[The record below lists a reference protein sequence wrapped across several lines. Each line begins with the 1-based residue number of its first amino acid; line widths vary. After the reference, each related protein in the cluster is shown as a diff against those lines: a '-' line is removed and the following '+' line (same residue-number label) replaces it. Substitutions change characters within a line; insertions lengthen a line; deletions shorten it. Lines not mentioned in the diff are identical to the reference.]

1 MRSVQFF
8 DTTLRDGEQ
17 SPGVNLSAEQ
27 KVAIALQLEKLGIH
41 VIEAGFAASSQGDLQ
56 AVKQV
61 GEAVKEP
68 IVVSLARAVEKD
80 IEAAWE
86 ALKGAETPGLH
97 IFLATSPIHREYKL
111 NMTQDQVLER
121 AEAAVRYAKK
131 YFPHVEFSTEDG
143 GRTEKDFLCRVAERV
158 IDAGVDVLNIPD
170 TVGFLSPQE
179 YGDIFRY
186 LKAHVRG
193 IEKVKLSAH
202 CHDDLGL
209 ATANTLAAI
218 EAGVEQVE
226 GTINGIGE
234 RAGNAALEEIAMA
247 LATRESHYQVGTGL
261 HLKEIARTSRLV
273 SKMTGMF
280 VPGNKAVVG
289 ANAFAHESGIHQDGM
304 LKNAATYEIMR
315 PETVGQTDTRLV
327 LGKHSGRH
335 AFRDKLSSLGYSFN
349 DQQINQLFVRFKEMT
364 DRKKTIEDEDLVSLV
379 EERIG
384 ETEEEV
390 FTFEAIQL
398 AYGNHSVPTA
408 SLRLYDNRNKRLL
421 EEAAC
426 GSGSVDAIF
435 KAVDRVTGEDWALTD
450 YKIVSVTHGKDA
462 LGEVYVKLQDGDG
475 RTVQGRGVSTDV
487 LEASA
492 RAYVHAVN
500 RLVSRRERNREAT
513 AGVPVGS

>member
-1 MRSVQFF
+1 MRRVQFF

-17 SPGVNLSAEQ
+17 SPGVNLSAEE
-27 KVAIALQLEKLGIH
+27 KVAIALQLEKLGVH
-41 VIEAGFAASSQGDLQ
+41 VIEAGFAASSQGDFHS
-56 AVKQV
+56 VKKV
-61 GEAVKEP
+61 GETVRQP
-68 IVVSLARAVEKD
+68 VVVSLARAVEKD
-80 IEAAWE
+80 IDAAWE
-86 ALKGAETPGLH
+86 ALKGAESPGIH
-97 IFLATSPIHREYKL
+97 IFLATSPIHRKYKL
-111 NMTQDQVLER
+111 NLTKDQVMER
-121 AEAAVRYAKK
+121 AEFAVRHAKK

-143 GRTEKDFLCRVAERV
+143 GRTEKDFLCQVAARV
-158 IDAGVDVLNIPD
+158 IQAGADVLNIPD
-170 TVGFLSPQE
+170 TVGFLTPQE
-179 YGDIFRY
+179 YGDIFRH
-186 LKAHVRG
+186 LKEEVPR

-202 CHDDLGL
+202 CHDDLGM
-209 ATANTLAAI
+209 ATANSLAAI

-247 LATRESHYQVGTGL
+247 LATRESHYQVETGL
-261 HLKEIARTSRLV
+261 NLKEIAKTSRMV

-335 AFRDKLSSLGYSFN
+335 AFRDKLAAMGYTFD
-349 DQQINQLFVRFKEMT
+349 DQQLNQLFVRFKELT
-364 DRKKTIEDEDLVSLV
+364 DRKKTIEDDDLVSLV
-379 EERIG
+379 EERLGDEDEIFG
-384 ETEEEV
+384 
-390 FTFEAIQL
+390 FDAIQL
-398 AYGNHSVPTA
+398 SYGNHSMPTA
-408 SLRLYDNRNKRLL
+408 SLRLMDHRDNRMV

-435 KAVDRVTGEDWALTD
+435 HAIDRATGETMELVD

-462 LGEVYVKLQDGDG
+462 LGEVYVKLKRNGME
-475 RTVQGRGVSTDV
+475 VQGRGVSTDV

-500 RLVSRRERNREAT
+500 RILHREGAQRTKSSAEP
-513 AGVPVGS
+513 VPAP

>member
-1 MRSVQFF
+1 MRRVQFF

-17 SPGVNLSAEQ
+17 SPGVNLSAEE
-27 KVAIALQLEKLGIH
+27 KVAIALQLEKLGVD
-41 VIEAGFAASSQGDLQ
+41 VIEAGFAASSQGDFHS
-56 AVKQV
+56 VRQV
-61 GEAVKEP
+61 GLSLRQPV
-68 IVVSLARAVEKD
+68 VVSLARAVKKD

-86 ALKGAETPGLH
+86 ALKESENPGIH

-111 NMTQDQVLER
+111 NLTKDQVLER
-121 AEAAVRYAKK
+121 AEEAVRYAKQ

-143 GRTEKDFLCRVAERV
+143 GRTEKEFLCQVASRV
-158 IDAGVDVLNIPD
+158 IRAGVDVLNIPD
-170 TVGFLSPQE
+170 TVGFLTPQE
-179 YGDIFRY
+179 YGDIFRH
-186 LKAHVRG
+186 LKQEVPG

-209 ATANTLAAI
+209 ATANSLAAI

-247 LATRESHYQVGTGL
+247 LTTRESHYQVETGL
-261 HLKEIARTSRLV
+261 NLKEIAKTSRMV

-315 PETVGQTDTRLV
+315 PETVGQADTRLV

-335 AFRDKLSSLGYSFN
+335 AFRDKLEAMGYPVD
-349 DQQINQLFVRFKEMT
+349 DQQLNQLFVRFKELT
-364 DRKKTIEDEDLVSLV
+364 DRKKMIEEDDLVSLV
-379 EERIG
+379 EERLG
-384 ETEEEV
+384 DEEEI
-390 FTFEAIQL
+390 FGFDAIQL
-398 AYGNHSVPTA
+398 SYGNHSMPTA
-408 SLRLYDNRNKRLL
+408 SLRLMDHRDNRIV

-435 KAVDRVTGEDWALTD
+435 RAIDRATGEPMELTD

-462 LGEVYVKLQDGDG
+462 LGEVYVQLKRDE
-475 RTVQGRGVSTDV
+475 RKVQGRGVSTDV

-492 RAYVHAVN
+492 RAYIHAVN
-500 RLVSRRERNREAT
+500 RFLHRERAVEKKSSAEP
-513 AGVPVGS
+513 VPAQ